1 MMDGCFYT
9 EKPPVWGPTFT
20 KESRDAKVFCS
31 QQEAY
36 EKMESW
42 RGKFPTARVVKTK
55 WN

>member
-1 MMDGCFYT
+1 MLGGDFYT